1 MISVDIA
8 GTRFNLR
15 AAAIIEHEG
24 KVLLHRAL
32 SDDFWT
38 LPGGRV
44 EPGEH
49 AAATVE
55 REMREELDEQVACG
69 PLLLLA
75 ENFFNYRG
83 QPNHEIGLY
92 FETRLAANSTLPLR
106 ASPFVVHDAG
116 APLEFVW
123 FDRGQLA
130 DLRMLPMEVKDLLLN
145 DKRNLRHVVNRG

>member
-15 AAAIIEHEG
+15 AAAIIEHRG

-75 ENFFNYRG
+75 ENFFSYRG
-83 QPNHEIGLY
+83 KPNHEIGLY
-92 FETRLAANSTLPLR
+92 FETRLAANSKLPLR

-116 APLEFVW
+116 ARLEFAW
-123 FDRGQLA
+123 FRRDELPLLNVLPLA
-130 DLRMLPMEVKDLLLN
+130 AKDLLLSEQR
-145 DKRNLRHVVNRG
+145 DLRHHVTRE